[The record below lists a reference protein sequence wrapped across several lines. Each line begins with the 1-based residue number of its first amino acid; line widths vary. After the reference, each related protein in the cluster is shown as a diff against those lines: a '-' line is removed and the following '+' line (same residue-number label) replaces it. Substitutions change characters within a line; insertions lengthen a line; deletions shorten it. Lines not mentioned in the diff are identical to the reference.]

1 MGVEARRSIVRGL
14 VQGVAFRHH
23 TKVRAR
29 ELGLAGWV
37 RNLPDGTVEV
47 WAEGEADA
55 LDELHRWLRIG
66 PPAARVAGVE
76 VTAEIPASHARFVV
90 QRESG

>member
-1 MGVEARRSIVRGL
+1 MRGL

-29 ELGLAGWV
+29 ELGITGWV

-47 WAEGEADA
+47 WAEGDTAA
-55 LDELHRWLRIG
+55 LEELDRWLRIG

-76 VTAEIPASHARFVV
+76 VTAEIPANHARFVV
-90 QRESG
+90 LREVG

>member
-1 MGVEARRSIVRGL
+1 MGVEARRTIVRGF

-37 RNLPDGTVEV
+37 RNLPDGSVEV
-47 WAEGEADA
+47 WAEGEVGA
-55 LDELHRWLRIG
+55 LAELGRWLRTG
-66 PPAARVAGVE
+66 PPAARVDGVE
-76 VTAEIPASHARFVV
+76 VTAEIPANLPRFVV
-90 QRESG
+90 WRETV